1 MVLFPARQAI
11 FIGLFLFLTGCT
23 TPLDQSGLLKLTHV
37 DEEIVDVSG
46 QETEN
51 IYDPLNLLKRGEAYG
66 VKGDHQAASEEYKR
80 FVTLYPFHRLAPF
93 AQYALGSSYAHQITT
108 IDRDPTPIEEA
119 IAAFNGVIS
128 RYPESLYAPKAAEK
142 IKVLTQQQAE
152 HEFLI
157 GHFYFKKKAYPAAI
171 ARFEKTMAQA
181 DSALTEKT
189 LYYLGQSH
197 VRNGNIEKARLL
209 FLDLRTRY
217 PHSTYLLQND
227 LLQ

>member
-1 MVLFPARQAI
+1 M
-11 FIGLFLFLTGCT
+11 GLFLFLTGCT

-46 QETEN
+46 QEIEN

-93 AQYALGSSYAHQITT
+93 AQYSLGLSYSHKITT
-108 IDRDPTPIEEA
+108 IDRDLTPITEA
-119 IAAFNGVIS
+119 ISAFNAVIT

-142 IKVLTQQQAE
+142 IKALTQQHAE

-171 ARFEKTMAQA
+171 ARFERAVAKAG

-197 VRNGNIEKARLL
+197 VRNGNIEKARPL
-209 FLDLRTRY
+209 FQDLRTRY

-227 LLQ
+227 ILP